1 MASEIRFLLKHSS
14 IYGIGNLLS
23 KLVAFALLPLYT
35 RYLTPLDYGV
45 LELVEITT
53 GMIGVVLGIGIA
65 QAMGRFY
72 YESDD
77 AGHRARVVAVI
88 YIIVGA
94 AGLFGFLVFSGL
106 AGWLARIVLGSSSYT
121 TVFVVSFASLALG
134 MVIDVGQVY
143 WRVTQRSSLYIAISL
158 LNMIVGIAL
167 NILFIVYLEQ
177 GILGILYAGLLTR
190 CLIGIPMTVI
200 IIRRIGLIWHAPLA
214 RDILRYSLPLIPSQ
228 LANSFTNYSDRYFIL
243 YFVSIQDA
251 GIYAIANK
259 LGTAVHMLVTSPF
272 IMTFQPRRFE
282 IAEKGD
288 VRGVLG
294 RIYEYFLLLIVTV
307 GLVLSVMIDEIMMIM
322 TTPEYYRAGA
332 LVPLIVLTMVIL
344 SMRYHFEF
352 GILYSKQTKYYM
364 YINVVVSVV
373 HVLGNAVLVYIFGLW
388 GALYAS
394 FLSISLHSILM
405 YIIGNR
411 FYAIDFNFRHT
422 FTLLALAIG
431 IYLLSRLP
439 LSMTLGWALLYKTA
453 LLAVYVAALLAL
465 NLIKRQELRQM
476 LDMAT
481 NWWQRRRSKP
491 A

>member
-1 MASEIRFLLKHSS
+1 MASEFRFLLKHSS

-72 YESDD
+72 YESDKP
-77 AGHRARVVAVI
+77 GQRQHVVSAV
-88 YIIVGA
+88 YVIVGA
-94 AGLFGFLVFSGL
+94 AALFGFLLFSGT
-106 AGWLARIVLGSSSYT
+106 AGWLAQIVLGSASYT
-121 TVFVVSFASLALG
+121 KLFVVSFASLALG

-158 LNMIVGIAL
+158 LNLVVGITL
-167 NILFIVYLEQ
+167 NVLFIVYFEQ
-177 GILGILYAGLLTR
+177 GVLGIMYAGLLTR

-200 IIRRIGLIWHAPLA
+200 IIRRNGLAWDGLLA
-214 RDILRYSLPLIPSQ
+214 REILRYSLPLIPSQ

-243 YFVSIQDA
+243 YYVSIQDA

-282 IAEKGD
+282 IAEQGD
-288 VRGVLG
+288 VRALLG
-294 RIYEYFLLLIVTV
+294 KVYEYFLVVIVTI
-307 GLVLSVMIDEIMMIM
+307 GLVLSVLIDEIMVVM
-322 TTPEYYRAGA
+322 TTPEFYRAGE
-332 LVPLIVLTMVIL
+332 LVPVIALTMVIL

-364 YINVVVSVV
+364 YINIVVSVV
-373 HVLGNAVLVYIFGLW
+373 HVLGNAALVYLYGLW

-394 FLSISLHSILM
+394 LLSISLHSLLM

-411 FYAIDFNFRHT
+411 FYYIDFSLRYT
-422 FTLLALAIG
+422 FKLLALAIG
-431 IYLLSRLP
+431 FYLLSRIP
-439 LSMTLGWALLYKTA
+439 VSATTAVTLLYKTA
-453 LLAVYVAALLAL
+453 LFSAYAAALLAL
-465 NLIKRQELRQM
+465 KLITPGELRQ
-476 LDMAT
+476 LRAIGAG
-481 NWWQRRRSKP
+481 WLQHRSKP